1 MPDGDSIDTTEYG
14 GSLQRV
20 GPTEFQLLVVF
31 ILILLSA
38 LASATET
45 ALLSL
50 GQADIH
56 AILKVEKRR
65 SRMLAWWDED
75 PNRVLT
81 AILITNNLINILASS
96 LATGI
101 TQDYL
106 HRMGVDASIGLGVA
120 VAVGV
125 MTFMIVM
132 FGEVVPKT
140 FARNNPRSM
149 LPFLPLMW
157 LLCKLFSMPA
167 LALQRASSRFIRAVG
182 GSVDNREKVTEAQ
195 IDSLIRIGAEQGSLA
210 GETGD
215 LLSSVMEFSETRS
228 MEIMV
233 PRTDVVAFEVNDSL
247 QEVLRVMNEQ
257 KYSRYPVYEED
268 LDTILGILT
277 TKDVLEFLSKGPEG
291 KFSVREMAMRHKAMI
306 FPEVIKIG
314 ALLKDMQKER
324 VQMAFAFDEFGG
336 MAGIVTVEDIVEEI
350 VGEIWDEHE
359 KAEEPVKSSADGSWI
374 VKGRAAVEELAEETG
389 IEIPDQDL
397 YETVGGMVMTLAG
410 KVPLK
415 GDRVSFAG
423 FEFEVLDRT
432 RTRVICLS
440 VRKVPDT
447 GQDPDEQD

>member
-1 MPDGDSIDTTEYG
+1 M
-14 GSLQRV
+14 GS
-20 GPTEFQLLVVF
+20 TEFQLLVVF
-31 ILILLSA
+31 ALILLSA

-45 ALLSL
+45 TLTSL

-65 SRMLAWWDED
+65 SRMLAWWDDD

-101 TQDYL
+101 TQEYL
-106 HRMGVDASIGLGVA
+106 RRMGVDASIGLGVA

-125 MTFMIVM
+125 MTFLIVM

-167 LALQRASSRFIRAVG
+167 LALQRASGRVIRAVG
-182 GSVDNREKVTEAQ
+182 GSLDNREKVTEAQ
-195 IDSLIRIGAEQGSLA
+195 IDSLIRIGAEQGSLT

-268 LDTILGILT
+268 LDTIPGI
-277 TKDVLEFLSKGPEG
+277 S
-291 KFSVREMAMRHKAMI
+291 
-306 FPEVIKIG
+306 
-314 ALLKDMQKER
+314 
-324 VQMAFAFDEFGG
+324 
-336 MAGIVTVEDIVEEI
+336 
-350 VGEIWDEHE
+350 
-359 KAEEPVKSSADGSWI
+359 
-374 VKGRAAVEELAEETG
+374 
-389 IEIPDQDL
+389 
-397 YETVGGMVMTLAG
+397 
-410 KVPLK
+410 
-415 GDRVSFAG
+415 
-423 FEFEVLDRT
+423 RT
-432 RTRVICLS
+432 RTEGQLQL
-440 VRKVPDT
+440 PT
-447 GQDPDEQD
+447 QDPPRRYDRAFSTTERHSSPWALGWARSYTSCRRARVTCVYFWVVERREWPSSSWMSRRSAPPSRRWVANVWRRVWGCTFLASATRSTALSITLAIPLTVRRAPNRLISNASASTTPHFSEGTRARTA